1 VSFWWT
7 EVPKKNHNPDEV
19 RRQYERYANN
29 EGHRFTYLNFSY
41 RAFFHLHG
49 MFPRSFNFV
58 ADRMIHLLSYRV
70 NTLDQYSLQ
79 T

>member
-1 VSFWWT
+1 
-7 EVPKKNHNPDEV
+7 
-19 RRQYERYANN
+19 
-29 EGHRFTYLNFSY
+29 
-41 RAFFHLHG
+41 